1 MGYQNTPMQTPD
13 RSRAPTLPSAPC
25 AGSTL
30 GLLFR
35 QVRDAMWAR
44 MAGELARSGHDLTF
58 SQYITL
64 KRLAEGTAGASDL
77 ARAAELNPGA
87 MTRLLD
93 KLEAR
98 GMVAREADPA
108 DRRALHISLT
118 NTGRTIWCEI
128 DQCGMRVR
136 DAALGG
142 LDDHERTTL
151 TTLME
156 RVRDNLTSSTD

>member
-1 MGYQNTPMQTPD
+1 MQVARNASST
-13 RSRAPTLPSAPC
+13 
-25 AGSTL
+25 GSSL

-44 MAGELARSGHDLTF
+44 MADELASSGHDLTF

-64 KRLAEGTAGASDL
+64 KKLSTGTTGATDL

-93 KLEAR
+93 KLEAK
-98 GMVAREADPA
+98 GLVAREAAPS
-108 DRRALHISLT
+108 DRRAVHIHLT
-118 NTGRTIWCEI
+118 DAGRTIWRDI
-128 DQCGMRVR
+128 DKCGMRVR
-136 DAALGG
+136 DAALAGMSN
-142 LDDHERTTL
+142 HERNTL
-151 TTLME
+151 TALME

>member
-1 MGYQNTPMQTPD
+1 MET
-13 RSRAPTLPSAPC
+13 SAPCLAPLPPSAPC
-25 AGSTL
+25 TGSTL

-44 MAGELARSGHDLTF
+44 MADELARSGHDLTF
-58 SQYITL
+58 SQYITM
-64 KRLAEGTAGASDL
+64 KKLAEGTAGASDL

-98 GMVAREADPA
+98 GMVTREADPD
-108 DRRALHISLT
+108 DRRALHIHLT
-118 NTGRTIWCEI
+118 DAGRNIWRDI

-136 DAALGG
+136 DTALAGMSEA
-142 LDDHERTTL
+142 ERNTL
-151 TTLME
+151 TALLE
-156 RVRDNLTSSTD
+156 RVRDNLTASTD

>member
-1 MGYQNTPMQTPD
+1 MQ
-13 RSRAPTLPSAPC
+13 SAPNASC
-25 AGSTL
+25 TGSTL

-44 MAGELARSGHDLTF
+44 MADELARSGHDLTF

-64 KRLAEGTAGASDL
+64 KKLSTGTIGATDL

-93 KLEAR
+93 KLEAK
-98 GMVAREADPA
+98 GLVAREADPS
-108 DRRALHISLT
+108 DRRAVHIHLT
-118 NTGRTIWCEI
+118 DAGRTIWRDI

-136 DAALGG
+136 DAALAGMS
-142 LDDHERTTL
+142 DQERNTL
-151 TTLME
+151 TALME

>member
-1 MGYQNTPMQTPD
+1 MQTPAA
-13 RSRAPTLPSAPC
+13 SRAPLLPSAPC
-25 AGSTL
+25 TGSTL

-44 MAGELARSGHDLTF
+44 MAAELARSGHDLTF

-64 KRLAEGTAGASDL
+64 KKLAEGTAGASDL

-93 KLEAR
+93 KLEAK
-98 GMVAREADPA
+98 GMVSREVDPS
-108 DRRALHISLT
+108 DRRALHIHLT
-118 NTGRTIWCEI
+118 DSGRIIWRDI

-136 DAALGG
+136 DTALAG
-142 LDDHERTTL
+142 LSDSECNTL
-151 TTLME
+151 TALLE
-156 RVRDNLTSSTD
+156 RVRVNLTSSMG

>member
-1 MGYQNTPMQTPD
+1 MGYENAPMRVP
-13 RSRAPTLPSAPC
+13 APTLSAASASAPC
-25 AGSTL
+25 TGSTL

-44 MAGELARSGHDLTF
+44 MADELARSGHDLTF

-64 KRLAEGTAGASDL
+64 KKLAEGTAGASDL

-93 KLEAR
+93 KLEAK
-98 GMVAREADPA
+98 GLLAREADPD
-108 DRRALHISLT
+108 DRRALHIQLT
-118 NTGRTIWCEI
+118 DAGRAIWRDIE
-128 DQCGMRVR
+128 QCGKRVR
-136 DAALGG
+136 DTALAG
-142 LDDHERTTL
+142 LSDKERNAL
-151 TTLME
+151 IALLE